1 MDIQS
6 LYFTKNEY
14 FRIFSAKHGKKGR
27 GVLPLPFP
35 VCAAQAFSPIR
46 TSTDFINCGF
56 ATATHALSSLRMQL
70 PMACAR

>member
-6 LYFTKNEY
+6 FHFTKNEY
-14 FRIFSAKHGKKGR
+14 FLIFSAKQSKKGR